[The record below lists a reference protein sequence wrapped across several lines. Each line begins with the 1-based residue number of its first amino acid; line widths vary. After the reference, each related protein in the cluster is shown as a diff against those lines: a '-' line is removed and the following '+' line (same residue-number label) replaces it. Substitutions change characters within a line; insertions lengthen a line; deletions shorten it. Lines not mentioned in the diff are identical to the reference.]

1 MNWEDTIKKRKR
13 ITEDYQFGSLLD
25 EFTGMRDSLIK
36 ELQEL
41 DLDAFDAETDGANLE
56 LALTNLG
63 KIIGDFKY
71 AYNMQFGKD
80 YYDIDRRRPA

>member
-1 MNWEDTIKKRKR
+1 MNWEDTIKKRK
-13 ITEDYQFGSLLD
+13 IPKHLFGGLLD

-41 DLDAFDAETDGANLE
+41 DLDAFDAETEEANLE
-56 LALTNLG
+56 LALSNLG

-71 AYNMQFGKD
+71 AYNMQFGNT
-80 YYDIDRRRPA
+80 YYNIDKRRPA

>member
-1 MNWEDTIKKRKR
+1 MNWENTIKKRKR
-13 ITEDYQFGSLLD
+13 ITEDFQFDRLLD

-36 ELQEL
+36 ELQNL
-41 DLDAFDAETDGANLE
+41 KIYASDAETDNLNLE

-80 YYDIDRRRPA
+80 YYDIDRRSPA

>member
-1 MNWEDTIKKRKR
+1 MNWENTIKKRKS
-13 ITEDYQFGSLLD
+13 ITEDYQFGRLLD

-41 DLDAFDAETDGANLE
+41 DLDAFDAETDEANLE
-56 LALTNLG
+56 LALSNLG

-71 AYNMQFGKD
+71 AYNMQFGRD
-80 YYDIDRRRPA
+80 YYDIDRRSPA